1 MTGSLDLDPLLFAA
15 ALLALAGA
23 GLAVAGVVG
32 LRRRHPLL
40 GASGVL
46 LALLGLTAGA
56 LCGTLAMGLQGYRA
70 LTHEEVAAR
79 VYTRPTGPRS
89 FDARFVFPDG
99 SEETF
104 LLAGDQLAVEARILK
119 WRPWVNVLGLHTTY
133 ELDRVAGR
141 YARLEDE
148 ARLPRSVFALGEA
161 RPVDVFGW
169 RRQLSWLSP
178 LVDAEYGS
186 ATFTAADR
194 AASYEIRVST
204 SGLLVRPLH

>member
-1 MTGSLDLDPLLFAA
+1 MTSSLDLDPLLFAA

-23 GLAVAGVVG
+23 GLAVAGVSG
-32 LRRRHPLL
+32 LRRRRRLL

-46 LALLGLTAGA
+46 LAVLGLTAGA
-56 LCGTLAMGLQGYRA
+56 LCATLAMGLQGYRA

-79 VYTRPTGPRS
+79 VYTRPTGPKS

-99 SEETF
+99 SEQTF

-119 WRPWVNVLGLHTTY
+119 WHPWVNVLGLHTAY
-133 ELDRVAGR
+133 ELDRVTGR
-141 YARLEDE
+141 YGRLEDE
-148 ARLPRSVFALGEA
+148 TRLPRTVFALGEP
-161 RPVDVFGW
+161 RPVDVFAW
-169 RRQLSWLSP
+169 RRQLAWLAP

-204 SGLLVRPLH
+204 TGLLVRPLR